1 VARQKKEREVS
12 IVHFSFFDLL
22 FGAFGAFVFLMIV
35 QVISTLNLVDVD
47 IQKLV
52 DDTVQEKVT
61 LTKEL
66 ERYKETDLLF
76 KNLQQ
81 QHSQL
86 MDDRKK
92 LIQEKEQISD
102 KAGNLSTRVGSLQR
116 QLGSLKKYQKTAQK
130 KGEVIKALEQENKR
144 LGTSL
149 DKAQR
154 KLSAIK
160 TTPLKIKTTSF
171 PATITE
177 EQVNLALAAEGG
189 STPYSWRLE
198 GNLPKGLSFNQIT
211 GTISGIVKSAGDYK
225 FNIKVTDARGLSVET
240 KNDISFKVIRKYEEQ
255 KKKVSSW
262 FVIMAL
268 ISSLLLLY
276 IIWGKHRAAKRWK
289 QIVKEAKARGQD
301 VIGIPI

>member
-22 FGAFGAFVFLMIV
+22 FGAFGAFVFLMIL

-52 DDTVQEKVT
+52 DDTVQEKVV

-66 ERYKETDLLF
+66 EKYKETDLSL

-81 QHSQL
+81 QYSQL
-86 MDDRKK
+86 MDDQKK
-92 LIQEKEQISD
+92 IIQEKEQIFD
-102 KAGNLSTRVGSLQR
+102 KAANFETQAGSLQR
-116 QLGSLKKYQKTAQK
+116 ELDSLKKYQTTAQK
-130 KGEVIKALEQENKR
+130 KGEEINALQEENKK
-144 LGTSL
+144 LGASL
-149 DKAQR
+149 DKAKR

-160 TTPLKIKTTSF
+160 TIPLKIKTTSF

-189 STPYSWRLE
+189 SPPYSWRIE
-198 GNLPKGLSFNQIT
+198 GNLPKGLSFNQVT
-211 GTISGIVKSAGDYK
+211 GTISGIVKSAGDYSFK
-225 FNIKVTDARGLSVET
+225 VKVTDARGLSVET

-262 FVIMAL
+262 FVVMAVV
-268 ISSLLLLY
+268 SSLLLAY
-276 IIWGKHRAAKRWK
+276 IIWGKLKTRKYIKKMEAEGWK
-289 QIVKEAKARGQD
+289 IQWVK
-301 VIGIPI
+301 

>member
-1 VARQKKEREVS
+1 MARQKKEREVS

-22 FGAFGAFVFLMIV
+22 FGAFGAFVFLMIL

-52 DDTVQEKVT
+52 DDTVQEKVV

-66 ERYKETDLLF
+66 EKYKETDLSL

-81 QHSQL
+81 QYSQL
-86 MDDRKK
+86 MDDQKK
-92 LIQEKEQISD
+92 IIQEKEQIFD
-102 KAGNLSTRVGSLQR
+102 KAANFETQAGSLQR
-116 QLGSLKKYQKTAQK
+116 ELDSLKKYQTTAQK
-130 KGEVIKALEQENKR
+130 KGEEINALQEENKK
-144 LGTSL
+144 LGASL
-149 DKAQR
+149 DKAKR

-160 TTPLKIKTTSF
+160 TIPLKIKTTSF

-189 STPYSWRLE
+189 SPPYSWRIE
-198 GNLPKGLSFNQIT
+198 GNLPKGLSFNQVT
-211 GTISGIVKSAGDYK
+211 GTISGIVKSAGDYSFK
-225 FNIKVTDARGLSVET
+225 VKVTDARGLSVET

-262 FVIMAL
+262 FVVMAVV
-268 ISSLLLLY
+268 SSLLLAY
-276 IIWGKHRAAKRWK
+276 IIWGKLKTRKYIKKMEAEGWK
-289 QIVKEAKARGQD
+289 IQWVK
-301 VIGIPI
+301 

>member
-1 VARQKKEREVS
+1 MARQKKEREVS

-22 FGAFGAFVFLMIV
+22 FGAFGAFVFLMIM

-92 LIQEKEQISD
+92 LAQEKEQISD
-102 KAGNLSTRVGSLQR
+102 KAVNLETRIGSLQR
-116 QLGSLKKYQKTAQK
+116 ELGFLKKYQKTAQK
-130 KGEVIKALEQENKR
+130 KGEEIKALEEENKR
-144 LGTSL
+144 LGASL
-149 DKAQR
+149 DKAQS

-189 STPYSWRLE
+189 STPYSWHLE
-198 GNLPKGLSFNQIT
+198 GKLPKGLSFNQVT

-225 FNIKVTDARGLSVET
+225 FNVKVTDARGLSVKT

-268 ISSLLLLY
+268 ISSLLLMY
-276 IIWGKHRAAKRWK
+276 ILWGKYKTRRYIKK
-289 QIVKEAKARGQD
+289 MEAEGWT
-301 VIGIPI
+301 PIWVPKNNKL

>member
-1 VARQKKEREVS
+1 MARQKKEREVS

-22 FGAFGAFVFLMIV
+22 FGAFGAFVFLMIM

-92 LIQEKEQISD
+92 LAQEKEQISD
-102 KAGNLSTRVGSLQR
+102 KAGNLETRVGSIQR
-116 QLGSLKKYQKTAQK
+116 ELDSLKKYQKTAQK
-130 KGEVIKALEQENKR
+130 KGEAIKVLEEENKR
-144 LGTSL
+144 LGASL
-149 DKAQR
+149 DKAQS

-160 TTPLKIKTTSF
+160 TTPLKIKTRSF
-171 PATITE
+171 PTTITE

-189 STPYSWRLE
+189 SPPYSWHLE
-198 GNLPKGLSFNQIT
+198 GKLPKGLSFNQVT
-211 GTISGIVKSAGDYK
+211 GTISGIVKSAGDYSFRVK
-225 FNIKVTDARGLSVET
+225 LTDARGLSVET

-276 IIWGKHRAAKRWK
+276 IIWGKY
-289 QIVKEAKARGQD
+289 KARRYIKKMEAEGW
-301 VIGIPI
+301 IPIWGRKNN

>member
-1 VARQKKEREVS
+1 MARQKKEREVS

-22 FGAFGAFVFLMIV
+22 FGAFGAFVFLMIL

-66 ERYKETDLLF
+66 ERYKETDLLL

-81 QHSQL
+81 QYSQL

-102 KAGNLSTRVGSLQR
+102 KAGNLETRAGSLQR
-116 QLGSLKKYQKTAQK
+116 ELDSLKKYQKTAQK
-130 KGEVIKALEQENKR
+130 KGEVIKAMEEENKR
-144 LGTSL
+144 LGVSL
-149 DKAQR
+149 DKARRQ
-154 KLSAIK
+154 LSAIQ
-160 TTPLKIKTTSF
+160 TTPLKIKTRSF

-189 STPYSWRLE
+189 STPYSWDME
-198 GNLPKGLSFNQIT
+198 GKLPRGLSFNQVT
-211 GTISGIVKSAGDYK
+211 GSISGVVKSAGEYRFK
-225 FNIKVTDARGLSVET
+225 VKVTDARGLSVKT
-240 KNDISFKVIRKYEEQ
+240 KNYISFNVIRKYEEQ

-276 IIWGKHRAAKRWK
+276 IIWGKYKAAKRWK
-289 QIVKEAKARGQD
+289 EIVQQAKDRGD
-301 VIGIPI
+301 KGIVIPI